1 MTTIDLEPLVDPTTV
16 QEPDV
21 AELAAGAARSDASA
35 WEGLVNRYGRMVHS
49 IARAHGLS
57 EADAAD
63 VGQTVWL
70 RLVEH
75 VHRIRQ
81 PERVGGWLA
90 TTARNE
96 SLRVARQRQRTSLVD
111 DLDLLGLVDDT
122 SDSVP
127 AVEAEEQASLLR
139 AALATLPCQQ
149 RDLLDQL
156 MADPRPSYV
165 EVSTRL
171 GIPIGSIGPT
181 RQRSLRALRSKCLA
195 VRV

>member
-1 MTTIDLEPLVDPTTV
+1 MTTIDLEPLVDPITA

-21 AELAAGAARSDASA
+21 AELAAGAARLDARA

-70 RLVEH
+70 RLLEH
-75 VHRIRQ
+75 RDRIRQ

-96 SLRVARQRQRTSLVD
+96 SLRVARQRQRTSPVE
-111 DLDLLGLVDDT
+111 DLDLLGLVDDA
-122 SDSVP
+122 SDSVS
-127 AVEAEEQASLLR
+127 AVEAEEQASHLR
-139 AALATLPCQQ
+139 AALATLPDQQ
-149 RDLLDQL
+149 QDLLHQL

-171 GIPIGSIGPT
+171 GIPMGSIGPT
-181 RQRSLRALRSKCLA
+181 RQRGLRALRSKCLA
-195 VRV
+195 VRR